1 MPTKPQRKTYLVDRK
16 VQGGLLI
23 KAATYWL
30 LSLAVVGGLT
40 FIGWIFVAP
49 GVDVLVQVREHLPS
63 LFGMVVVA
71 ILCSLMVLPV
81 LLYDLSKHTNRF
93 AGPVFRLKRHLQA
106 LAEGQS
112 VAPLSFREGDYWA
125 EIAESFNGVLRKL
138 QALEREQKVR
148 YESTEFD
155 TLPATTFAEVAGPK

>member
-40 FIGWIFVAP
+40 FIGWIFVSP
-49 GVDVLVQVREHLPS
+49 GVDVLVQIREHLPS
-63 LFGMVVVA
+63 LFGMLVVA
-71 ILCSLMVLPV
+71 IVCSLIVLPV

-112 VAPLSFREGDYWA
+112 VAPLSFREGDYWM
-125 EIAESFNGVLRKL
+125 EIAESFNGVLSKL
-138 QALEREQKVR
+138 QALERNQEVR
-148 YESTEFD
+148 SESTEFD
-155 TLPATTFAEVAGPK
+155 TLPATIFAEVAGLK